1 MVEDQKEDKNSTGK
15 ISRREFL
22 KDAGLVVGGAT
33 IGSMSILSACKG
45 DGTTST
51 VTSTKTVTNTVTA
64 TTTVVQPGNGSEG
77 LSSLTINGNEYRLE
91 IEDNWSLMYVIREKL
106 GLVGL
111 KEGCNRGTCG
121 HCTVV
126 MDGRAVYSCM
136 VLAVEA
142 VGKDVMT
149 IEGLSDGINLDPI
162 QQSVVEHNAVQCGFC
177 IPGFIMSAK
186 ALLDENPNPTF
197 DEVREGLSGH
207 ICPCGNGKKMVE
219 AVFAAKG
226 GS

>member
-1 MVEDQKEDKNSTGK
+1 
-15 ISRREFL
+15 
-22 KDAGLVVGGAT
+22 
-33 IGSMSILSACKG
+33 
-45 DGTTST
+45 
-51 VTSTKTVTNTVTA
+51 
-64 TTTVVQPGNGSEG
+64 
-77 LSSLTINGNEYRLE
+77 
-91 IEDNWSLMYVIREKL
+91 MYVIREKL

-142 VGKDVMT
+142 VGKNITT
-149 IEGLSDGINLDPI
+149 IEGLSDGINLSPI
-162 QQSVVEHNAVQCGFC
+162 QQSIVEHNAVQCGFC

-186 ALLDENPNPTF
+186 ALLDENPDPTF

>member
-1 MVEDQKEDKNSTGK
+1 MVEDQGEEKKNTGK

-22 KDAGLVVGGAT
+22 KDAGLIVGGAT
-33 IGSMSILSACKG
+33 IGSMSVLNACNG
-45 DGTTST
+45 GETTKTVTSTTT
-51 VTSTKTVTNTVTA
+51 VTSTKTA
-64 TTTVVQPGNGSEG
+64 TTTVVQPGDGAEG
-77 LSSLTINGNEYRLE
+77 LSTLTINGDEYKLE
-91 IEDNWSLMYVIREKL
+91 LEDNWTLLYVIREKL
-106 GLVGL
+106 GLVGM

-142 VGKDVMT
+142 VGKNITT
-149 IEGLSDGINLDPI
+149 IEGLSDGINLSPI
-162 QQSVVEHNAVQCGFC
+162 QQSIVEHNAVQCGFC

-186 ALLDENPNPTF
+186 ALLDENPDPTF